1 MNIDNDKELWRHQPP
16 IGRDGRYIS
25 DFYDEYAHKQ
35 LWPDTFAKAYNQEID
50 DNMTTE
56 NDAINP
62 KHYKD
67 VAYGYQYMELM
78 VPMLARFDGV
88 EAHLMGQV
96 YKYLMRSKLKDPFVQ
111 DLTKAKWYLDKLI
124 EVAQC
129 PKS

>member
-1 MNIDNDKELWRHQPP
+1 M
-16 IGRDGRYIS
+16 S
-25 DFYDEYAHKQ
+25 DFYDQQAFQQ
-35 LWPDTFAKAYNQEID
+35 LWPNTFAKAYNKEID
-50 DNMTTE
+50 EDAPT
-56 NDAINP
+56 DAINP

-78 VPMLARFDGV
+78 IPMLARFDGV